1 MFSSFF
7 SLCKLKII
15 VLLFHIYVLPRTI
28 EEEIRAIANDVMEV
42 TKTLIESSTSAEGK
56 IFFHKMQADYY
67 RYLGEFE
74 KDAAKE
80 EAADN
85 SRKCYQ
91 AAFDLASAELSPTH
105 PIRLGLVLNFSV
117 FHYEIAEDR
126 EAACKLAREG
136 FDEALAQL
144 EDMGEDSK
152 DSTLIMQL
160 IRDNLTLW
168 QPDQDDDDE

>member
-1 MFSSFF
+1 
-7 SLCKLKII
+7 
-15 VLLFHIYVLPRTI
+15 
-28 EEEIRAIANDVMEV
+28 MEV
-42 TKTLIESSTSAEGK
+42 TKSLIETSTTSEGK
-56 IFFHKMQADYY
+56 IFFHKMQGDYY
-67 RYLGEFE
+67 RYLAEFE
-74 KDAAKE
+74 KDEARK
-80 EAADN
+80 EAAEN

-91 AAFDLASAELSPTH
+91 AAYDLASAELSPTH

-126 EAACKLAREG
+126 DAACKLARDG

-168 QPDQDDDDE
+168 QPDQDDDDDDN